1 MMVRVLAWFELIKAF
16 LVGGRME
23 VGETHDTC
31 LKRECIEEIGY
42 DIEFIKHICSANGY
56 VYLNDL
62 GYYQMI
68 QHYYFVKL
76 KEFIKPAIDKD
87 HHFIMAPYRDR
98 KMKIPMQ
105 DWAIHYFLEMKDNI

>member
-1 MMVRVLAWFELIKAF
+1 
-16 LVGGRME
+16 ME

-76 KEFIKPAIDKD
+76 KEFIKPTIDKD